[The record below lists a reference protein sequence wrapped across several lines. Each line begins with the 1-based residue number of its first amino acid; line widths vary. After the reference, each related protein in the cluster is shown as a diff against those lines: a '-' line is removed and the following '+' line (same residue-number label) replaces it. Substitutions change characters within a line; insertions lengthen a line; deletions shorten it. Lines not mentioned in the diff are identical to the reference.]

1 MLDPSP
7 FYHSTTQNVLNA
19 FGVIFKDIIIG
30 QFKDGEL
37 LNTRRVPIAYGP
49 ASKWLRRSKDRQD
62 LEDKKIA
69 LKVPRISYEIASI
82 SEDSTRR
89 LPRGNK
95 WQFGDTSNTGEFQY
109 MEVPYM
115 MDITMS
121 IITKTREEGFQIVE
135 QIVPY
140 FVPDMTLSVKGLYGP
155 SEKRSNL
162 PVILTGVDPADESE
176 GTGEDRDVLTW
187 TLSFTVK
194 YNYAGRVINKALIRT
209 AEVDIV
215 SDAEGDAVTAKVV
228 GVNDTPLN
236 NTIETII
243 EQIDLSK

>member
-1 MLDPSP
+1 MLDPNP

-19 FGVIFKDIIIG
+19 FGVIFKDIIVG
-30 QFKDGEL
+30 QFKEGEL
-37 LNTRRVPIAYGP
+37 CNTRRVPIAYGP
-49 ASKWLRRSKDRQD
+49 ASKWLRRNKDRRD

-95 WQFGDTSNTGEFQY
+95 WAFGNASNTGEIQY
-109 MEVPYM
+109 MEVPYT

-140 FVPDMTLSVKGLYGP
+140 FSPDITLSVRGLYGP
-155 SEKRSNL
+155 SEKRSNM
-162 PVILTGVDPADESE
+162 PVILTGVDLADETE

-215 SDAEGDAVTAKVV
+215 SDTEGDTVTAKVV
-228 GVNDTPLN
+228 GVNDTLAN
-236 NTIETII
+236 HTSEVNIS
-243 EQIDLSK
+243 QINLAE